1 MKVNKIALALALAAP
16 MFAAQAAEAPAQA
29 LLQWTGFVGGSFDS
43 STIGL
48 TGQGGGDI
56 TPATITIQ
64 ADGTFSSDRAI
75 VVEAHQIDSATKEVK
90 ADLVEGGVNW
100 NLSAVNINHP
110 AYDGSKLVFTANGES
125 FVPGTTF
132 PTADGL
138 APIVGIAVAAEK
150 SAVVSPDLLKAGDAV
165 QVSATILAEPIP
177 APEPPPKG

>member
-1 MKVNKIALALALAAP
+1 MKFNKLALALALSAP
-16 MFAAQAAEAPAQA
+16 MFAAQATEAPAQA

-75 VVEAHQIDSATKEVK
+75 VVEAHQIDPKTKEVK
-90 ADLVEGGVNW
+90 TDLFGDGVDW

-110 AYDGSKLVFTANGES
+110 AYDSSKLAFTANGKD
-125 FVPGTTF
+125 FVPGTVFSTNS
-132 PTADGL
+132 AIS
-138 APIVGIAVAAEK
+138 PIVGIAVAAET
-150 SAVVSPDLLKAGDAV
+150 SAVISPDLLKAGDAV
-165 QVSATILAEPIP
+165 QVSATILAEPVLKP
-177 APEPPPKG
+177 R